1 MFVYLSLQ
9 GIEKETPLQ
18 VKVALV
24 NVNFPYKMVIYTQ
37 FSELSLCLLFLKNN
51 QLKILHTPNRH
62 ILGWHKIYTH
72 ILYSHLENVDVFVS
86 AISLA
91 RFNQLLQVLSCFCSQ
106 QFKFKITF
114 FKCFMFVQLDHENI
128 CFRDC
133 VKICASSYTESENL
147 LPNSIWNLIFYY
159 GSSSVFASIFGQQS
173 FYAE

>member
-62 ILGWHKIYTH
+62 TLGWHKIYTH
-72 ILYSHLENVDVFVS
+72 ILYN
-86 AISLA
+86 
-91 RFNQLLQVLSCFCSQ
+91 
-106 QFKFKITF
+106 
-114 FKCFMFVQLDHENI
+114 
-128 CFRDC
+128 
-133 VKICASSYTESENL
+133 SSYTSYN
-147 LPNSIWNLIFYY
+147 NSTCVI
-159 GSSSVFASIFGQQS
+159 S
-173 FYAE
+173 FEERKRVPDKIED